1 MKDIIEDLVTL
12 TLHVVALDPPI
23 HHHLLPLVTGDF
35 EPAEMAGGLAL
46 ALQKDDGGIR
56 PFVIMSICDYVTIGL
71 CGRDT
76 GRSGTLVES

>member
-1 MKDIIEDLVTL
+1 
-12 TLHVVALDPPI
+12 
-23 HHHLLPLVTGDF
+23 LVTGDF

>member
-1 MKDIIEDLVTL
+1 
-12 TLHVVALDPPI
+12 
-23 HHHLLPLVTGDF
+23 
-35 EPAEMAGGLAL
+35 MAGGLAL